1 MKPQYTPISFFNRQ
15 MMKGV
20 INGVLRIWVVAFIAS
35 TLLVVRWLWRQPPS
49 VLNIG
54 VRAVV
59 LLWLA
64 FLGAIILLRWINP
77 PTSAYMFQTKSRLRK
92 KGWCGELSFHWVD
105 SSHFPPFLCLAAV
118 VFEDPNF
125 PEHIGFAWG
134 HMVQVWKSNRAGM
147 PLRGAS
153 TISQQLVKNLFL
165 FPARTYTR
173 KIIEAFITLFV
184 ETFWSKQ
191 RILEVYLNIV
201 QFDETVFGV
210 EAAARHFFGKPVVD
224 LNFDEASLLVT
235 VLPNPLRYR
244 VDAPSEEMRFRQQF
258 IREKVAEL
266 GDDYLEWL

>member
-1 MKPQYTPISFFNRQ
+1 
-15 MMKGV
+15 V
-20 INGVLRIWVVAFIAS
+20 
-35 TLLVVRWLWRQPPS
+35 
-49 VLNIG
+49 
-54 VRAVV
+54 
-59 LLWLA
+59 
-64 FLGAIILLRWINP
+64 
-77 PTSAYMFQTKSRLRK
+77 
-92 KGWCGELSFHWVD
+92 
-105 SSHFPPFLCLAAV
+105 HFPPFLSLATVA
-118 VFEDPNF
+118 FEDPNF
-125 PEHIGFAWG
+125 PEHIGFEWG

-165 FPARTYTR
+165 FPARTYAR

-184 ETFWSKQ
+184 ETLWSKR

-210 EAAARHFFGKPVVD
+210 AAAAQHFFGKSVAD

-244 VDAPSEEMRFRQQF
+244 VDAPSDEMRRRQQF